1 MNKEN
6 DYFLNL
12 IKNPDFAPGDFQ
24 AAGLNASN
32 TSIANIDA
40 YKDLKVVKENPMFL
54 DDSGNFSEAKFNK
67 VYDSALLGY
76 NQLQSNQQL
85 ERVATSID
93 FYKGDIFAPLD
104 AKRRDSFVIKEAINP
119 NHNMIGFAGLN
130 QISENPKSEFELAQ
144 SNQYFDPITGKWSKK
159 TTEGANWFSNIWDPK
174 VFATW
179 DSDGTH
185 VDPISGETVEHRK
198 GEAQLDA
205 NGDYYYRTL
214 ADGED
219 VYGKTVLSNWDVL
232 TAEDSGLNKFDFF
245 DSDGKHKSA
254 IGSIAREAVNILPM
268 FIPYVGSAYIGLRV
282 GLGMTDIATKL
293 AKMTFGDDINFLNK
307 MEGAVKS
314 TDFGTSTD
322 TKGSLQQG
330 IEANPWSFESIV
342 RLAGQTFTQLA
353 EQRALFKAVAG
364 AKAGRMD
371 IIGETK
377 AAQAARDAAKKSM
390 SKSLYDESLQAIDPK
405 KLTNPE
411 TVQLLKLAADKKAAL
426 AIDKVVGDA
435 YKFGGD
441 MSKLY
446 MTGLTIKDGY
456 EEAKQSGLDRLEAA
470 MFMVGYGAG
479 EWAILNTG
487 LGDYILPELRMQR
500 AAHKRMMKT
509 LVGDLGEEIK
519 GQVGTA
525 VSRSSDKWYKGLM
538 EKGRQLATADYSDN
552 VLVSTTKN
560 MLANGLGEGVEEVS
574 EEALFDVS
582 KVLSNYLMGKDKFHT
597 IKDESGGDISNRYAL
612 NFLGGMLGGAG
623 TVALPGFKEARAALV
638 NPMTQEE
645 ALHRFV
651 QIASD
656 KEASAELEK
665 VIDKM
670 TFADKDLS
678 AINFKNLE
686 GTDIH
691 LPITGSE
698 TDNQDKH
705 IKDNLKKTLRY
716 VQNII
721 NTEATTIEQDSLL
734 DQIKDIDKDLKIG
747 VLAESKL
754 LPAFMSGYNKELVNL
769 VKATAELDTLKGQ
782 FRDGASIDQDT
793 QDKMDEV
800 RKRIQES
807 RDEIAKYKDGTRVKE
822 FQDFAL
828 FEVNQN
834 ISSPYTTTSF
844 VQFVEE
850 MENKP
855 FSDVPE
861 NKIDYL
867 QRRWANVAPTE
878 KAAQMLKAYSIF
890 KEVNKR
896 VNKTISEFGANQR
909 LGSDLGIDQS
919 ESSKFLQNSQ
929 ENVINLAENQGR
941 PGEASTL
948 AEWYDQYIERSNPLV
963 SKYVN
968 LLSLLLGDTGVSVN
982 MDTGSDYVN
991 KIYSD
996 SSTSLGQ
1003 KLDLINDLISAMKS
1017 QEAFTQYIEDKPELQ
1032 KEIEDLTSLKSIG
1045 KEEATQAVMEDIGK
1059 AKFGLTEAS
1068 LKELLV
1074 ANKDVVTQN
1083 FGKKWVLNEQTR
1095 EAYKELFGMLSS
1107 EPGGDY
1113 EESAPDNISKLNDAI
1128 KPLQDHLGK
1137 TTVTDI
1143 EKLIDKFALAGLGKR
1158 FNISELLKRLRGDSS
1173 SAIKRNAFGD
1183 YVISESD
1190 QKAIKDALR
1199 LLDIIQAHIVA
1210 ATDVKTPSDS
1220 IFDINFSYNGLS
1232 NKLLGTNYEVLNRS
1246 QGEILVADLAKI
1258 RSQLVYQMTLF
1269 NINSEAKLES
1279 HKRAELP
1286 FAFQMLKNIKVNFI
1300 GVDDNDPIMNDLDGI
1315 GEFVNAIQNAKNL
1328 SNLDINKLSDL
1339 NDAELEQMTA
1349 EWIAIQKAV
1358 FELFQKKGNLDKL
1371 FSHLKDPSRGFD
1383 LIAKEDTLYT
1393 SKTGDISNRS
1403 FLFWLASTS
1412 AVNPEHIL
1420 ADYKEVMS
1428 DTSYAATP
1436 AQREAV
1442 KNAYAFFA
1450 NRPHIDKFVKFY
1462 NDLVRAQSEVLKDPK
1477 VDEFITK
1484 TLIPINNQKGA
1495 HDSTNM
1501 LLVQYKNIF
1510 LQEGNAGTGKSSGF
1524 YTFLLKTLHKFH
1536 PNVTGSIDIV
1546 HISKADAERLA
1557 KQISAETGIPLSQF
1571 NTFGKVEY
1579 LQSLSEDYTNPPTN
1593 ALGQMELNDSIIDQ
1607 ATSRWK
1613 NVSLRKDRSKP
1624 TLTII
1629 DEVTRFSQPD
1639 LYLVDD
1645 YMSQI
1650 GGSVISTGDYNQ
1662 SSSEGFIGKDFS
1674 VRSYTTNFFGGPKL
1688 GASLRS
1694 ESQILE
1700 YNASNLL
1707 KDKSKIIKDIV
1718 LSNPG
1723 SKTLHYAQNREGIF
1737 GNKLVG
1743 PSSGDT
1749 VEADIQLMLDTL
1761 DEGETVTYMYT
1772 PDEDGKKSELYNYI
1786 SKLKAD
1792 PRYSNKI
1799 NMVSGADAQGKES
1812 TYYIVDLNSK
1822 GFTSSGGGS
1831 FSDFKAAES
1840 IVDLIYTALTRS
1852 KRGSLILKTG
1862 LVSHIYSNSKIETN
1876 PKSLINSAEAVD
1888 RMTKAQKKILDTA
1901 VMEASGQVKIV
1912 GVPKPGKD
1920 GKKTGATSTG
1930 DSTGASADVT
1940 VDTDDDSKP
1949 APIGPAD
1956 GSDNSA
1962 TLAGQMRPP
1971 QKKPDTTFTGKRFGS
1986 KTYAPISFTFT
1997 VNETGLIWNGDKDN
2011 PEYSI
2016 DPKYLSEKGRID
2028 TVYGLIRM
2036 AELPGFDVNSSLAK
2050 ILRFLAEGKSID
2062 KSQFDIIAEKLNE
2075 LKHIFLLNAPS
2086 EIPGAIKAS
2095 LGIGSGVNLTSNVI
2109 LIKKLGPGNGKY
2121 SKGKKTDKNPATEVL
2136 TDGES
2141 FVGQDKVISGLIS
2154 IQGADNGIIATFEI
2168 PIASIGNPLTVIGT
2182 NEFGST
2188 YPNFANKWN
2197 SWSDKSVSGLSDFI
2211 EHYSSAAGVEAEALA
2226 MVKTHLRVFQTGDA
2240 IKNDKGV
2247 TVGNRQVYYFPD
2259 DFSFVGSYSGT
2270 WLEQNLGGNP
2280 KGSQYANP
2288 GEYLYDSTDPSG
2300 WQTLEELSKQMHA
2313 TRAII
2318 SKNDITDGAGN
2329 VIIPKGRTFTV
2340 VSPVKMKG
2348 VSDKELLE
2356 EFIKQVKS
2364 GVSTNGKF
2372 KNLKLSFY
2380 FLEHPTVTLEQFF
2393 HNMLQMAK
2401 SDNEKNIDFRMGN
2414 ALTQL
2419 RLAQAILEMD
2429 PDPVKSN
2436 YGSDSKA
2443 TRKLVTTNDS
2453 GDMKTYNI
2461 PIAAYVRM
2469 RLEFFKAFLDKVD
2482 GLGPSELMEIIRGED
2497 SSFEELLKLFDQ
2509 VANEINKNMFDFEVE
2524 KSDGSKEVV
2533 NLLPHFKSYLLGGE
2547 SGKGSIARYIRTNL
2561 RWLVFMSEETIQ
2573 GEASSERTS
2582 DGTIRFIPNSEDAD
2596 KDAFDKKIKDRIA
2609 ALHQHLRDSYGKFE
2623 GIYVN
2628 ARLGEA
2634 VGKDEEDFFFVQQ
2647 ENGQLSRV
2655 KETDEDENKT
2665 ILYGPLRIPGKVN
2678 TGIVDINLFEILAK
2692 FAEYSDDF
2700 NHDGRKTDGARYG
2713 KTFYPHTDPEPDYT
2727 EYNELFG
2734 KKGKTKSEEVEQLER
2749 VYDGFDGILSI
2760 TSDLSLDIR
2769 RLADYGYLCLFDD
2782 DGKLIGLLKTD
2793 GYSYSGK
2800 RNVYEKDGRE
2810 YLLED
2815 VTSNTP
2821 FREIPASSSTSESV
2835 ATPVPV
2841 ASEKVIPARDEATVT
2856 NPTSVVSVD
2865 GTKDISGGSV
2875 AQSTMGEVHRTKY
2888 LNITPINDSGKPDA
2902 ASYSSDIVDRLKD
2915 DIKSGRLRAKN
2926 EKDLILSL
2934 MSPGTLLRMGTE
2946 NIAIVFKRLI
2956 KEDDAI
2962 GAIIKVALKE
2972 GLNVADGMLPDNI
2985 RIPGQL
2991 ALFYHLVYE
3000 TDVLGSAIDSVLTC
3014 RIGI

>member
-85 ERVATSID
+85 ERVATAID
-93 FYKGDIFAPLD
+93 FYKGDIFAPLN
-104 AKRRDSFVIKEAINP
+104 ATRRESFVIKEAINP

-159 TTEGANWFSNIWDPK
+159 TTEDANWFSNIWDPK

-179 DSDGTH
+179 NSDGTH
-185 VDPISGETVEHRK
+185 VDPISGETVEHHK

-254 IGSIAREAVNILPM
+254 MGSIAREAVNILPM

-307 MEGAVKS
+307 MEGAIKS

-390 SKSLYDESLQAIDPK
+390 SKSLYDESLRSIDPK
-405 KLTNPE
+405 KLTNME
-411 TVQLLKLAADKKAAL
+411 VLQTLKLAADKKAAL

-456 EEAKQSGLDRLEAA
+456 EEAKLSGLDRLEAA

-487 LGDYILPELRMQR
+487 LGEYILPELRMQR

-509 LVGDLGEEIK
+509 LVGDLGEELK
-519 GQVGTA
+519 EQVGTA

-574 EEALFDVS
+574 EEALFDAA

-597 IKDESGGDISNRYAL
+597 INDESGGDISNRYAL
-612 NFLGGMLGGAG
+612 NFLGGMLGGSG
-623 TVALPGFKEARAALV
+623 TVALPGFKEARAALA

-691 LPITGSE
+691 LPVTGSE

-721 NTEATTIEQDSLL
+721 NTEATTIEQDALL

-807 RDEIAKYKDGTRVKE
+807 VDEIAKYKDGTRVKE

-909 LGSDLGIDQS
+909 LDSSLGIDQS
-919 ESSKFLQNSQ
+919 ESSKFLQYSQ

-968 LLSLLLGDTGVSVN
+968 LFSLLLGDTGVSIN
-982 MDTGSDYVN
+982 MNTGNDYVN

-1003 KLDLINDLISAMKS
+1003 KLNLISELISAMRS
-1017 QEAFTQYIEDKPELQ
+1017 PEAFAQYIEDKPELQ
-1032 KEIEDLTSLKSIG
+1032 KEIEDLESLKSVS
-1045 KEEATQAVMEDIGK
+1045 KEEATQAVMEDIGN
-1059 AKFGLTEAS
+1059 ANFGLTEAS

-1113 EESAPDNISKLNDAI
+1113 EERAPDNILKLNDVI
-1128 KPLQDHLGK
+1128 TELQNHLGK

-1143 EKLIDKFALAGLGKR
+1143 EKLIDKFALVGLGKR
-1158 FNISELLKRLRGDSS
+1158 FNVSELLKRLRGDSS

-1300 GVDDNDPIMNDLDGI
+1300 GADDNDPVMKDLDGI
-1315 GEFVNAIQNAKNL
+1315 GEFVSAIQNAKNL
-1328 SNLDINKLSDL
+1328 SKLNIDKLSDL
-1339 NDAELEQMTA
+1339 SDAELEQMTA
-1349 EWIAIQKAV
+1349 EWIGVQKAV
-1358 FELFQKKGNLDKL
+1358 FDLLQKNGNIDKL
-1371 FSHLKDPSRGFD
+1371 FSHLKDGNNGKFD

-1393 SKTGDISNRS
+1393 SKTSDISNRS

-1420 ADYKEVMS
+1420 ANYKEVMS

-1450 NRPHIDKFVKFY
+1450 NRPHVDRFVKFY
-1462 NDLVRAQSEVLKDPK
+1462 NELVRAQAEEMDDDK
-1477 VDEFITK
+1477 VDEFISK
-1484 TLIPINNQKGA
+1484 TLIPINKQKGA

-1524 YTFLLKTLHKFH
+1524 YTFLLRMMHKFH

-1557 KQISAETGIPLSQF
+1557 KQISSETGIPLSQF

-1593 ALGQMELNDSIIDQ
+1593 AFGQMELNDSIIDQ

-1613 NVSLRKDRSKP
+1613 NVSLRKDRAKP

-1645 YMSQI
+1645 YMTQI

-1662 SSSEGFIGKDFS
+1662 SSSEGFIGENFS
-1674 VRSYTTNFFGGPKL
+1674 VRSYPTNFFGGPKL

-1707 KDKSKIIKDIV
+1707 KDKNGIIKDIV

-1737 GNKLVG
+1737 GNKLVD
-1743 PSSGDT
+1743 PSDENS
-1749 VEADIQLMLDTL
+1749 VKADIQLMLDTL
-1761 DEGETVTYMYT
+1761 EDGETVTYMYT
-1772 PDEDGKKSELYNYI
+1772 PDENGKKSELYDYI
-1786 SKLKAD
+1786 STLKAD

-1822 GFTSSGGGS
+1822 GFTSSGKGV
-1831 FSDFKAAES
+1831 FRDLKAAES

-1862 LVSHIYSNSKIETN
+1862 LVSHIYNHSKQETN

-1888 RMTKAQKKILDTA
+1888 RMTKTQKKILDT
-1901 VMEASGQVKIV
+1901 VVTEASGQVKIV
-1912 GVPKPGKD
+1912 GLPKVGKD
-1920 GKKTGATSTG
+1920 GKKTGGSSTAGSTG
-1930 DSTGASADVT
+1930 TSAT
-1940 VDTDDDSKP
+1940 TTTDTDDDSKP
-1949 APIGPAD
+1949 VSVGPAD

-1971 QKKPDTTFTGKRFGS
+1971 QKKPDTAFTGKRFGS
-1986 KTYAPISFTFT
+1986 KTYAPMSFTFT

-2016 DPKYLSEKGRID
+2016 DTKYLSEKGRID
-2028 TVYGLIRM
+2028 TVYGLIRLSSIPGSTVKK
-2036 AELPGFDVNSSLAK
+2036 ELLDVLK
-2050 ILRFLAEGKSID
+2050 ILVKGGSINKD
-2062 KSQFDIIAEKLNE
+2062 QFNIIVEKLNE
-2075 LKHIFLLNAPS
+2075 LKHIFLLNSPS

-2095 LGIGSGVNLTSNVI
+2095 LGIDPSVNLTSNVI
-2109 LIKKLGPGNGKY
+2109 FVKKLGLGNGRY
-2121 SKGKKTDKNPATEVL
+2121 SKGKETDKNPATEVL

-2154 IQGADNGIIATFEI
+2154 VEDDKGGITATFEI

-2197 SWSDKSVSGLSDFI
+2197 SWSNKSVSGLSGFI
-2211 EHYSSAAGVEAEALA
+2211 EHYSSAAGVESEAIA
-2226 MVKTHLRVFQTGDA
+2226 MVKAHLRVFQTGDA
-2240 IKNDKGV
+2240 IKDNDGN

-2270 WLEQNLGGNP
+2270 WLEQNLGDNP

-2288 GEYLYDSTDPSG
+2288 GDYLYDSTDPSG
-2300 WQTLEELSKQMHA
+2300 WQTLEELSKEMHT

-2318 SKNDITDGAGN
+2318 SKDDITDSAGN
-2329 VIIPKGRTFTV
+2329 VIIPKGRTFTI
-2340 VSPVKMKG
+2340 VSPVKMG
-2348 VSDKELLE
+2348 DVSDKELLE
-2356 EFIKQVKS
+2356 EFIRQTKS
-2364 GVSTNGKF
+2364 GVSTTGKF

-2401 SDNEKNIDFRMGN
+2401 SGNEENIDFRLGN

-2419 RLAQAILEMD
+2419 RLAQALLEMD
-2429 PDPVKSN
+2429 SSPVKSG

-2443 TRKLVTTNDS
+2443 TKKLMLPNN
-2453 GDMKTYNI
+2453 KTYNI
-2461 PIAAYVRM
+2461 PIADYVRM
-2469 RLEFFKAFLDKVD
+2469 RLEFFKAFLDKVE
-2482 GLGPSELMEIIRGED
+2482 GLDSSELMKIIRSEETSFD
-2497 SSFEELLKLFDQ
+2497 RLVDLFEE
-2509 VANEINKNMFDFEVE
+2509 VASEVNKDSFDFEVE

-2533 NLLPHFKSYLLGGE
+2533 NLLSHFKSYLL
-2547 SGKGSIARYIRTNL
+2547 SGKEGRGSIARYIRTNL
-2561 RWLVFMSEETIQ
+2561 RWLIFMSEETIQ
-2573 GEASSERTS
+2573 GEAKSERS
-2582 DGTIRFIPNSEDAD
+2582 DDGTITFTPNSDET
-2596 KDAFDKKIKDRIA
+2596 KEGEFDKKIKDRIA
-2609 ALHQHLRDSYGKFE
+2609 ALHQFLLNNHGKFE

-2628 ARLGEA
+2628 ARLGES
-2634 VGKDEEDFFFVQQ
+2634 VGIQVDGKEVGLFFVQQ
-2647 ENGQLSRV
+2647 ENGQLTGV
-2655 KETDEDENKT
+2655 NKDKDGVTKT

-2678 TGIVDINLFEILAK
+2678 TGIVDINLFDILAT

-2700 NHDGRKTDGARYG
+2700 NHDGRLRDGVRYSE
-2713 KTFYPHTDPEPDYT
+2713 TFYPNSNSEPDYT
-2727 EYNELFG
+2727 GYNELFG
-2734 KKGKTKSEEVEQLER
+2734 KKGKAKSEEVEELER
-2749 VYDGFDGILSI
+2749 VYDGFDRILSI
-2760 TSDLSLDIR
+2760 TSDRSLDIR
-2769 RLADYGYLCLFDD
+2769 GLADLGYLCLFDD
-2782 DGKLIGLLKTD
+2782 DGKIIGLLKAD
-2793 GYSYSGK
+2793 GYSYDGK
-2800 RNVYEKDGRE
+2800 KNTYKKDGRE

-2821 FREIPASSSTSESV
+2821 FREIVTSNPSLESV
-2835 ATPVPV
+2835 ATPTAV
-2841 ASEKVIPARDEATVT
+2841 DQ
-2856 NPTSVVSVD
+2856 TSVGGDVKPSAADYSSPSVERFKNAIKEGELRIEDWKYVGSSFDYPRTLLDPVTAYPVLELLGMKEPAIRIIVDVAKSEGANVANGELPD
-2865 GTKDISGGSV
+2865 GTKLTGD
-2875 AQSTMGEVHRTKY
+2875 
-2888 LNITPINDSGKPDA
+2888 
-2902 ASYSSDIVDRLKD
+2902 
-2915 DIKSGRLRAKN
+2915 
-2926 EKDLILSL
+2926 
-2934 MSPGTLLRMGTE
+2934 
-2946 NIAIVFKRLI
+2946 
-2956 KEDDAI
+2956 
-2962 GAIIKVALKE
+2962 
-2972 GLNVADGMLPDNI
+2972 
-2985 RIPGQL
+2985 L
-2991 ALFYHLVYE
+2991 ALIYHLVYE
-3000 TDVLGSAIDSVLTC
+3000 TGLLGD
-3014 RIGI
+3014 RINDIEMCKIGK